1 MHYCDPGDTGS
12 VTAVALAPNLQLLAV
27 AAVDG
32 AVCFA
37 RLVDGRLSP
46 LALLPSTCVETGV
59 AAPTLMAWSHNSA
72 RLLVASPDGAVRE
85 VNAPDG
91 CALDADP
98 DGSLAIALQARSMSV
113 TAQPVSGEPCMAD
126 LVFLNLHRNFAATRR
141 SFHD

>member
-1 MHYCDPGDTGS
+1 M
-12 VTAVALAPNLQLLAV
+12 TAIALAPNLQLLAV

-59 AAPTLMAWSHNSA
+59 AAPTLLAWSHNSA
-72 RLLVASPDGAVRE
+72 RLLMASPGGAVRE

-91 CALDADP
+91 GALDADP
-98 DGSLAIALQARSMSV
+98 DGSLAIALQARGMSV
-113 TAQPVSGEPCMAD
+113 LAQPVSGEPCMAD
-126 LVFLNLHRNFAATRR
+126 PCCLTPRCNFELTIEQTHGLHGH
-141 SFHD
+141 S